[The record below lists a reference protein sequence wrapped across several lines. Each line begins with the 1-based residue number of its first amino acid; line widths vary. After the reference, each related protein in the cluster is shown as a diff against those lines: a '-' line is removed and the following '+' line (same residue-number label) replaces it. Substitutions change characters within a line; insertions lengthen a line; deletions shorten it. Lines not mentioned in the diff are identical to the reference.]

1 MMSQDEP
8 HLEMYE
14 REHVV
19 FQNIKNFPELH
30 HNALLK
36 QIVPK
41 FMAKTTFEKT
51 RDSLLEKEIIFVTNR
66 GNMKFYLPTENYEE
80 KLHQRIERNTNTTFH
95 DLKLTI
101 KKLDTD
107 YSHKDADEK
116 ISLAN
121 TLLRNLIRV
130 DNGFTLLDSAKNPKK
145 TLYRDEHLTIQQLI
159 NHVFEVIRKD
169 KDFEIIFPSI
179 VSNLGIMMPPTSL
192 ELEF

>member
-1 MMSQDEP
+1 MVSQDEP
-8 HLEMYE
+8 NIEMYE
-14 REHVV
+14 RERVV
-19 FQNIKNFPELH
+19 FQNIKDFPELH

-51 RDSLLEKEIIFVTNR
+51 RDSLLEKEIIFVTTR

-80 KLHQRIERNTNTTFH
+80 KLHHRIERNTNTIFH
-95 DLKLTI
+95 DLKLKI

-107 YSHKDADEK
+107 YSHKDTDEK

-121 TLLRNLIRV
+121 TLLRNLIQV
-130 DNGFTLLDSAKNPKK
+130 DSGFTLLDSAKNPKK
-145 TLYRDEHLTIQQLI
+145 TLYRDGHLTIQQLI

-169 KDFEIIFPSI
+169 KDFEIILPSI
-179 VSNLGIMMPPTSL
+179 VSSLGIMMPQVSL
-192 ELEF
+192 DK

>member
-1 MMSQDEP
+1 MMSHNEP
-8 HLEMYE
+8 NIEMYE
-14 REHVV
+14 RERVV
-19 FQNIKNFPELH
+19 FQNIKDFPELH

-51 RDSLLEKEIIFVTNR
+51 RDSLLEKEIIFVTTR

-80 KLHQRIERNTNTTFH
+80 RLHHRIERNTNTIFH
-95 DLKLTI
+95 DLKLKI

-107 YSHKDADEK
+107 YSHKDTDEK

-121 TLLRNLIRV
+121 TLLRNLIQV
-130 DNGFTLLDSAKNPKK
+130 DSGFTLLDSAKNPKK

-169 KDFEIIFPSI
+169 KDFEIILPSI
-179 VSNLGIMMPPTSL
+179 VSSLGIMMPQVSL
-192 ELEF
+192 DK